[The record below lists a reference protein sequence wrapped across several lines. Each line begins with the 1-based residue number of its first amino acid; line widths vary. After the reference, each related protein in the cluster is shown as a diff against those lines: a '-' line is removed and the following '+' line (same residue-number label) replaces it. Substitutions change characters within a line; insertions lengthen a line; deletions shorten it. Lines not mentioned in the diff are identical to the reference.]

1 MCTEIDQTEK
11 SDIMFRPYLV
21 VSHFFRRSKFYKVVN
36 HCVSQR
42 FLHAFNPAPA
52 LPRILPPSSLFSEKM
67 ARYVILSLS
76 GITLVA
82 NNYDETQITSKV
94 LKAIAS
100 MQFESVEEIGRQC
113 DLWKDSVL
121 NIGPLYFIL
130 LNMRY
135 LESLPQIWTSKLI
148 RSRTFPST
156 YSCVSEMR

>member
-1 MCTEIDQTEK
+1 MHTEIHQIEK
-11 SDIMFRPYLV
+11 SEIMFRPYLV
-21 VSHFFRRSKFYKVVN
+21 VSHFLWRSKFYKVVN

-94 LKAIAS
+94 LKAIKYGNVLEVSRLIKSRAWDPNKRC
-100 MQFESVEEIGRQC
+100 EIIRITTC
-113 DLWKDSVL
+113 ITTCSPSFRRPLTPLDSH
-121 NIGPLYFIL
+121 
-130 LNMRY
+130 RR
-135 LESLPQIWTSKLI
+135 LPQI
-148 RSRTFPST
+148 FF
-156 YSCVSEMR
+156 